1 METVTENQ
9 VHCLYCDKPI
19 YNRRK
24 GAIYCS
30 IKCGYTFR
38 NTQNSILNKTQH
50 ERIKYIRH
58 NDQIL
63 QKFIN
68 QGKDE
73 VTHDTLQ
80 HLKFYFEYCTKSILG
95 NKEIEGAEFFRF
107 KIQKMNNNTYK
118 ISKI

>member
-1 METVTENQ
+1 MGIIEPELEN
-9 VHCLYCDKPI
+9 CLYCKRTI
-19 YNRRK
+19 EKRRE

-30 IKCGYTFR
+30 VKCGYTYR
-38 NTQNSILNKTQH
+38 NKQNAILNKSQH
-50 ERIKYIRH
+50 ERVRCIRH

-63 QKFIN
+63 QKFMN
-68 QGKDE
+68 QGEDE
-73 VTHDTLQ
+73 VSYETLQ
-80 HLKFYFEYCTKSILG
+80 YQKFYFEYYTKSILV